1 MLLTAMEYLRDES
14 NDGKESSMPHM
25 SNMMTY
31 LSNGPNN
38 SGEADVATCA
48 TDIPHFESP
57 EVLPK
62 EGGFHK
68 KEKDVERLRKLR
80 TLGESFYHIII
91 LI

>member
-14 NDGKESSMPHM
+14 NDGKEGSMPHM

-48 TDIPHFESP
+48 TDIPHFETP